1 MALNINNSNKYKGN
15 LQALKDIA
23 KKQQDFLPFLNT
35 MDALAR
41 AVGSVI
47 YELQNSL
54 KEKEVNATGSLSQSI
69 LATPG
74 NVTRERAEITI
85 SYNKYGDD
93 VDMGRP
99 PMGYSPENLK
109 KLQPNIYRWIIS
121 PGKAKRFGEVAK
133 NRQKSRSLSF
143 IIARKILENG
153 TRATYWKTDVTGQNF
168 QKINNFL
175 SQEISKA
182 LGRDVSIIIKNEV
195 KNINGNNN

>member
-15 LQALKDIA
+15 LQSIKDIA

-41 AVGSVI
+41 AVGSII

-74 NVTRERAEITI
+74 EVTRERAEITI

-93 VDMGRP
+93 VDRGRP
-99 PMGYSPENLK
+99 GIGYSPEKLK
-109 KLQPNIYRWIIS
+109 ELQPNIYKWIIS
-121 PGKAKRFGEVAK
+121 PGKAKKFGEVAK
-133 NRQKSRSLSF
+133 SRLKSRSLSF
-143 IIARKILENG
+143 VIAKKILING

-168 QKINNFL
+168 QKINTFL
-175 SQEISKA
+175 SKEISKA

-195 KNINGNNN
+195 KNINGNNS